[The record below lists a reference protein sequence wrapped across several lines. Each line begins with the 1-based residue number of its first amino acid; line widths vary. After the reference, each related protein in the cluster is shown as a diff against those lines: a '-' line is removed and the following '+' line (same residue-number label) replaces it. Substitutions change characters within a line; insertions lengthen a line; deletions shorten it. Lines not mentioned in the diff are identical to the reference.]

1 MNSIY
6 ITSVERYSGKTA
18 VCLALGKRFQ
28 ADGYKVGYFKPLS
41 LQPWFAAGK
50 VADEDAFFV
59 KEILGLSTQSGDLS
73 PVILTEEML
82 RQYLRSYVK
91 ADLMA
96 KVKSAFEIVSA
107 GQDILIVEGG
117 GSLREGYVVNL
128 PTPLVA
134 ESLHSD
140 VIAVIKYRDQV
151 RVLDDSLAAK
161 TRLGNGLRGIVINR
175 VPNESMKFTK
185 ELVVPFLENHGIA
198 VLGVLPEKDILA
210 SLTVGDLVDVLA
222 AEVLTKYYRPQSLI
236 ENMVVGAMTAEAALS
251 RFRKYSRK
259 AVITGGD
266 RTDIQ
271 LAALET
277 STVCLVLTGNLH
289 PSALVVKQA
298 EEFGVTVLLVHANTM
313 ETIEKIDTIYGK
325 TRLGD
330 TTKFNLFLSLFEPNV
345 DFDRLY
351 KIIGV
356 PRKNDH

>member
-6 ITSVERYSGKTA
+6 ITSAERFSGKTA
-18 VCLALGKRFQ
+18 VCLALGRRFQ
-28 ADGYKVGYFKPLS
+28 ADGYKVGYLKPLS
-41 LQPWFAAGK
+41 LQPWITGGH

-59 KEILGLSTQSGDLS
+59 KEILGLSAQAWELS
-73 PVILTEEML
+73 PVVLTDEML
-82 RQYLRSYVK
+82 RQYLRHMIE
-91 ADLMA
+91 ADLMP
-96 KVKSAFEIVSA
+96 KVKAVYEAAAA
-107 GQDILIVEGG
+107 GQDILILEGG

-134 ESLHSD
+134 ETLCSD

-151 RVLDDSLAAK
+151 RVIDDSMA
-161 TRLGNGLRGIVINR
+161 TQVRLGKGLRGIVINR
-175 VPNESMKFTK
+175 VPAESMNYTK
-185 ELVVPFLENHGIA
+185 ELVIPFLENRGIA
-198 VLGVLPEKDILA
+198 VLGVLPEEDILA
-210 SLTVGDLVDVLA
+210 SVNVGDLVNVLS
-222 AEVLTKYYRPQSLI
+222 AEILTKYYRPQSMV

-251 RFRKYSRK
+251 RFRKYSHK

-289 PSALVVKQA
+289 PSPLVVKQA
-298 EEFGVTVLLVHANTM
+298 EEFGVTVLLVRSNTM

-330 TTKFNLFLSLFEPNV
+330 VTKFNRFMTLFEENV

-351 KIIGV
+351 QIIEIS
-356 PRKNDH
+356 R